1 MMNNKWGASPLLE
14 TKGNNMSVQ
23 TITINGI
30 DLDVY
35 YTCEKCRDAYG
46 TGDSPTLY
54 DIDIRSVELTG
65 DTTNIWSILSSSIIE
80 DIENEIFS
88 IEGK

>member
-1 MMNNKWGASPLLE
+1 MHITE
-14 TKGNNMSVQ
+14 TKGNKMAVQ
-23 TITINGI
+23 TININGI

-65 DTTNIWSILSSSIIE
+65 DTTNIWSILSSSVIE

-88 IEGK
+88 IEGN

>member
-1 MMNNKWGASPLLE
+1 MGNKPHFLTE
-14 TKGNNMSVQ
+14 TKGNNMSIE

-54 DIDIRSVELTG
+54 DIDIQSIELAG
-65 DTTNIWSILSSSIIE
+65 DTTNISSILASSVIE
-80 DIENEIFS
+80 DIENEIFF
-88 IEGK
+88 IEGEK

>member
-1 MMNNKWGASPLLE
+1 ME

-35 YTCEKCRDAYG
+35 YSHESEKDPFG
-46 TGDSPTLY
+46 TGDSPTLHY
-54 DIDIRSVELTG
+54 VDIQAVELASEPTDISSILAESVLDDIEQQIIDIES
-65 DTTNIWSILSSSIIE
+65 N
-80 DIENEIFS
+80 
-88 IEGK
+88 

>member
-1 MMNNKWGASPLLE
+1 MA
-14 TKGNNMSVQ
+14 VQ
-23 TITINGI
+23 TININGI

-54 DIDIRSVELTG
+54 DLDIQSIELAS
-65 DTTNIWSILSSSIIE
+65 DTTDIKSILSPSVIE
-80 DIENEIFS
+80 DIENEI
-88 IEGK
+88 IEGN